1 MAYDFFPKTSKEIE
15 DKLSKEWP
23 ADYVKQAMN
32 LHQMLVS
39 KIDTPIN
46 IDIGTKSMINVTRA
60 LQGDVDLKS
69 IKSKVGLT
77 TFKLK
82 FGNGSSGNRGANN
95 RGNAF
100 ESQFANAIE
109 DWYAGRE
116 VTDPKLLRAIEDLNK
131 TYDLAASRKFDA
143 KVVGGEN
150 TRRPVQY
157 KGKIEL
163 ANPKGSG
170 MNVGKSVTDITL
182 ENDGDDVYL
191 SLKLGGTTT
200 FFNVGTAKV
209 LIKQEI
215 KDGDIKN
222 KDGLRLLDLFGIDP
236 IRFAAIFNGD
246 FKQSGKI
253 NVSKYDKAGL
263 THLLMSGIGYGYH
276 VIHKLPSGI
285 LSKKIDKSGLKKM
298 AQPKGSLIVEYG
310 GKNGR
315 ARRVNVQ
322 VTSNEYIFSLNFRD
336 TQGKDGY
343 PNRLMCDFKYRKP
356 KTV

>member
-1 MAYDFFPKTSKEIE
+1 MAYDFFPKTSKEIR
-15 DKLSKEWP
+15 DKLGKEWP
-23 ADYVKQAMN
+23 ADYVSQAMN
-32 LHQMLVS
+32 LHQMLAS

-46 IDIGTKSMINVTRA
+46 IDIGTKSVVNVSRA

-77 TFKLK
+77 TFNLK

-100 ESQFANAIE
+100 ETQFANALE

-116 VTDPKLLRAIEDLNK
+116 VSDPKVLRAILDLDK
-131 TYDLAASRKFDA
+131 TYDLSSSRKFDA

-157 KGKIEL
+157 SGKIEL

-182 ENDGDDVYL
+182 ENDKDDVYL

-200 FFNVGTAKV
+200 FFNVGTTKV
-209 LIKQEI
+209 LSKQEI

-222 KDGLRLLDLFGIDP
+222 KDGLRLLGLFGIDP

-263 THLLMSGIGYGYH
+263 THLLMSGIGFGYH
-276 VIHKLPSGI
+276 VIHKLPAGI
-285 LSKKIDKSGLKKM
+285 ISKRIEKGNLK
-298 AQPKGSLIVEYG
+298 ALAAPKGALTLEYG

-322 VTSNEYIFSLNFRD
+322 FASKEYIFSLNFRD

>member
-15 DKLSKEWP
+15 DKLSKDWP
-23 ADYVKQAMN
+23 GDYVKQAMQ
-32 LHQMLVS
+32 LHQMLAG

-46 IDIGTKSMINVTRA
+46 IDAGKKAMINVTRA

-69 IKSKVGLT
+69 LKKQVGIS
-77 TFKLK
+77 TFNLK

-100 ESQFANAIE
+100 ETQFANAIE

-116 VTDPKLLRAIEDLNK
+116 VGDNKLLRAIQDLDK
-131 TYDLAASRKFDA
+131 TYKLSKSRTFDA
-143 KVVGGEN
+143 KVEGGEN
-150 TRRPVQY
+150 TKRPVQY

-182 ENDGDDVYL
+182 KNDGDDVYL

-222 KDGLRLLDLFGIDP
+222 KDGLRLLELFGIDP
-236 IRFAAIFNGD
+236 IRFCSIFNGD
-246 FKQSGKI
+246 FKQSGKEK
-253 NVSKYDKAGL
+253 VTKYNKAGL
-263 THLLMSGIGYGYH
+263 KHLLMSGIGFGYH
-276 VIHKLPSGI
+276 VIHKLPAGI
-285 LSKKIDKSGLKKM
+285 LSKKIDKGSLPKM
-298 AQPKGSLIVEYG
+298 ATPVGALVVEYG

-315 ARRVNVQ
+315 ARRINVQ
-322 VTSNEYIFSLNFRD
+322 IESKDYIFSLNFRD
-336 TQGKDGY
+336 TAGKDGY

-356 KTV
+356 KVV